1 MYLIIIYRCIY
12 ILENNSIYHEPSLTE
27 NKKNM
32 EQYPSFPIKITI
44 VNEIKKNPLKTYFY
58 RRTNK
63 MQKTDKKISL
73 REKTKKLKSK
83 RSVTNFFN
91 SIINRAVLGEEV
103 FNEKTVKNLFTINK
117 IDTDQRN
124 KVEVQYEYLEALL
137 HTTTPNYTSECKSF
151 NFNSTKRVGWMILEF
166 DIKSHLSGNENITHT
181 REYIEAEI
189 GLEPTLIAIQEN
201 IILVGYLFPN
211 PPTTLDLNLLDKYIY
226 FKDVRTALTHSLEA
240 NWDVTIDKYNETKI
254 YSNFLENAF
263 YLSGN
268 IFEIGMF
275 QEMLDSYKETPMFER
290 IIRQKQSYG
299 GYKSG
304 ITKRAM
310 TLDKR
315 RELTVYAAKGR
326 SWIAINKM
334 KNVIRHI
341 IKTEKEPNFSIK
353 HIVGLS
359 KEICDKG
366 LCHKTVAKYLKV
378 YKKRY
383 VRFINRTV

>member
-1 MYLIIIYRCIY
+1 MYLISIYRCINV
-12 ILENNSIYHEPSLTE
+12 LKNNSIYHEPSLTE

-44 VNEIKKNPLKTYFY
+44 VNEIKKNPLKTYVY

-63 MQKTDKKISL
+63 MEKTDKKISL
-73 REKTKKLKSK
+73 REQSEKLRSK
-83 RSVTNFFN
+83 RSTINFFN
-91 SIINRAVLGEEV
+91 SIINISLLGEEV
-103 FNEKTVKNLFTINK
+103 FNCKEVKNLFTVNEV
-117 IDTDQRN
+117 DTDQRN

-137 HTTTPNYTSECKSF
+137 HATTPNYTSDCKTF
-151 NFNSTKRVGWMILEF
+151 NFNSTKRVGWIILEF
-166 DIKSHLSGNENITHT
+166 GIKSHLSDNENITYT
-181 REYIEAEI
+181 REYIEVEI
-189 GLEPTLIAIQEN
+189 GLEPTLIAIQEE

-211 PPTTLDLNLLDKYIY
+211 PPTTLDIDLLDKYIY

-240 NWDVTIDKYNETKI
+240 HWDVTIDKYNETKT
-254 YSNFLENAF
+254 YSNFLENTF

-275 QEMLDSYKETPMFER
+275 QEMLDEYKESPMFER
-290 IIRQKQSYG
+290 IIRQKKSYG

-326 SWIAINKM
+326 ARIAKNKL
-334 KNVIRHI
+334 KEVIRHI
-341 IKTEKEPNFSIK
+341 AKTEVSPNFSIR
-353 HIVGLS
+353 HIVEVS
-359 KEICDKG
+359 KEILDKG

-383 VRFINRTV
+383 LRFINRTV